1 MDRIKITAVILT
13 ALMLALSSCVRDVIM
28 DAEERPTVVVECI
41 LTNSSR
47 QELHLNFT
55 KGASKAVAA
64 PLTEAA
70 ATLPILQKD
79 RLSASSGK
87 VREICGLWITSRS
100 AIINTVL
107 RCRFRDMI

>member
-1 MDRIKITAVILT
+1 MDRIKFTAVMLT

-41 LTNSSR
+41 LTNSDT

-55 KGASKAVAA
+55 KGASKTVAE

-70 ATLPILQKD
+70 ATLFDL
-79 RLSASSGK
+79 
-87 VREICGLWITSRS
+87 T
-100 AIINTVL
+100 
-107 RCRFRDMI
+107 

>member
-13 ALMLALSSCVRDVIM
+13 ALMVTLSSCVRDVIM

-41 LTNSSR
+41 LTNSEI
-47 QELHLNFT
+47 QELRLNFT

-70 ATLPILQKD
+70 ATLIDLTEEQ
-79 RLSASSGK
+79 
-87 VREICGLWITSRS
+87 
-100 AIINTVL
+100 TVGQFKKSTGDL
-107 RCRFRDMI
+107 